1 MTETPADQPADS
13 TEAAASTFTEDEHG
27 TLRSAALLAG
37 AMVSRAER
45 GMFDSIKE
53 SFAASKAIAGSPPQ
67 IAALV
72 GKGGFPEVPKG
83 TPEQVEARTLE
94 LLREAVT
101 ILRAKAPE
109 LVDGYRAMVLESCR
123 EAAAAAD
130 DTSGNE
136 LAAIA
141 QVESALA

>member
-1 MTETPADQPADS
+1 MTQTPADQPA
-13 TEAAASTFTEDEHG
+13 AANAASSDAFTEDEHA
-27 TLRSAALLAG
+27 TLRSAALLAS
-37 AMVSRAER
+37 AMVSRAEK

-67 IAALV
+67 VAALV
-72 GKGGFPEVPKG
+72 GKGGFPELPKG
-83 TPEQVEARTLE
+83 TPEQVEARTIE
-94 LLREAVT
+94 LLGEAVT

-123 EAAAAAD
+123 DAAAAAD

-141 QVESALA
+141 KVESALA